1 MAKGGPGTSL
11 DLWATIPM
19 SVLHNP
25 SSVSTEQAERLL
37 ACFEKA
43 VRHEL
48 PNQLVA
54 IQGLARLVAE
64 EQANRLD
71 PEGRYQLDRL
81 IALARRTDA
90 LVRVLAD
97 LARFSLH
104 PEPAIPTSL
113 ADVAREAAAEVNLLS
128 TGQPVEYHLQN
139 PLPTVTLAP
148 SSLRQVLVELF
159 RNAVHRAAPDRPLRI
174 EVGAVQTPAGVE
186 FWVAD
191 DGPGLSSP
199 GPEQLFD
206 PFAGGVGASSKP
218 GQAEFGAGSFGL
230 GMFLVRQVV
239 ATWGGSLRVESVA
252 EAGTRFVFQVPG
264 P

>member
-1 MAKGGPGTSL
+1 
-11 DLWATIPM
+11 M

-97 LARFSLH
+97 LARFS
-104 PEPAIPTSL
+104 
-113 ADVAREAAAEVNLLS
+113 R
-128 TGQPVEYHLQN
+128 
-139 PLPTVTLAP
+139 P
-148 SSLRQVLVELF
+148 SG
-159 RNAVHRAAPDRPLRI
+159 H
-174 EVGAVQTPAGVE
+174 
-186 FWVAD
+186 
-191 DGPGLSSP
+191 
-199 GPEQLFD
+199 
-206 PFAGGVGASSKP
+206 
-218 GQAEFGAGSFGL
+218 
-230 GMFLVRQVV
+230 
-239 ATWGGSLRVESVA
+239 
-252 EAGTRFVFQVPG
+252 
-264 P
+264 